1 MSDGDGSGQEGDR
14 SSTAANAASGDAL
27 GVRRRRSD
35 AELNYGRII
44 EATIEL
50 LQTTPTPSIEQIAT
64 RAGIARA
71 TLYRHFSNRTEL
83 LRVAGR
89 QALETADALGSAGLP
104 RDPDSTRGGID
115 QDLSELLNQV
125 PPHLIG
131 EQVVAEARRLP
142 GVSSAA
148 LYLADID
155 GSRLLRFAGSEEFPA
170 ALPSSWAVGPELP
183 GDTIASLRRAVADEL
198 PGSTAAPLFLHG
210 RAIGLLLAI
219 DADETQL
226 DVLAR
231 QAAVAIKLAEKYT
244 DAIAI
249 CRRRKSITAA
259 GEIQQNL
266 LPPRV
271 AQIAG
276 ATLAGNVL
284 PSYAVGGDWFDYA
297 ENSDGAWLAVA
308 DATGTGATA
317 ASLGA
322 LALGAFRAARRNGAN
337 LEEAAE
343 AIHEAVAS
351 VNESRRVV
359 TAVIARWHGPTATFS
374 WVNCGHPAPVLI
386 APDGE
391 LQELDA
397 PDAGALGAGDSPR
410 AWTANRVRLNPGER
424 LILHCDGIGNR
435 RSPGGTTFGLEGI
448 QQAVSHA
455 RSNSAAGIVKAI
467 ETAVTKA
474 SDDELED
481 DATLLVLAPTES
493 SQSAR

>member
-1 MSDGDGSGQEGDR
+1 MSEGDDSGQDDDR
-14 SSTAANAASGDAL
+14 SPTPAASASGDAP
-27 GVRRRRSD
+27 VARHRRSD

-44 EATIEL
+44 EAAIEL
-50 LQTTPTPSIEQIAT
+50 LETTPTPSIEQIAA

-89 QALETADALGSAGLP
+89 QALEAADALASAEP
-104 RDPDSTRGGID
+104 RRSPDSSRSGID
-115 QDLSELLNQV
+115 EDLGELLNQV

-170 ALPSSWAVGPELP
+170 ALPAPLAVGPELP
-183 GDTIASLRRAVADEL
+183 GETIASLRRAVADEL
-198 PGSTAAPLFLHG
+198 PGSTAAPLLLRG
-210 RAIGLLLAI
+210 RATGLLLAV
-219 DADETQL
+219 DADETRL

-231 QAAVAIKLAEKYT
+231 HAAVAIKLAEKYT

-249 CRRRKSITAA
+249 CRRRKPITAA

-308 DATGTGATA
+308 DATGTGPTA

-337 LEEAAE
+337 LEEAAQT
-343 AIHEAVAS
+343 IHEAVAS

-391 LQELDA
+391 LQTLDA
-397 PDAGALGAGDSPR
+397 PDAGALGADDSAR
-410 AWTANRVRLNPGER
+410 AWTANRVRLNRGER

-435 RSPGGTTFGLEGI
+435 RTSDGTPFGLKGI
-448 QQAVSHA
+448 RQAVTQA
-455 RSNSAAGIVKAI
+455 RSSSASGIVKAI
-467 ETAVTKA
+467 ENAVTKA
-474 SDDELED
+474 SVDELED
-481 DATLLVLAPTES
+481 DATLLVLAPTDS
-493 SQSAR
+493 NPGK